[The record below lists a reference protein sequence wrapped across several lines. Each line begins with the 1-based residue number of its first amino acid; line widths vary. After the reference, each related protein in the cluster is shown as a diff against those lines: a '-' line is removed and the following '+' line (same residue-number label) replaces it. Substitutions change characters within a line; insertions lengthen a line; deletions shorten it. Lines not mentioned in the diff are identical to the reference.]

1 MLCYTISMII
11 KILLVLLGFALI
23 IFGADVLVDGASNIA
38 KKYRIP
44 DVVIGLTIV
53 SLGTSFPEMMITITS
68 AKNDYHDLI
77 FGNALGS
84 NIVNLGLIL
93 GIIALI
99 KPVYL
104 DRDTKNIHLPL
115 AIMATAVLAFMG
127 NGLIG
132 DHLMISKVEGWI
144 LIAMSIVYFVVP
156 AYKSLQRVQLSKQN
170 HRPDAT
176 HISVT
181 KSVLFIILGF
191 IALKFGADFAVDN
204 AKLIGE
210 SMGIPDSVIGITI
223 VGMGTALPELITSI
237 TATLKGTEGLAIG
250 NLIGSCIL
258 NLFLIIGMGAVIS
271 PLEYL
276 PLFNLELVFLFG
288 LTFLIWIFSY
298 IGKRNT
304 ISRLEGSLLI
314 LSFVGYMVVLLK

>member
-1 MLCYTISMII
+1 MLI
-11 KILLVLLGFALI
+11 KTLLVLFGFILI
-23 IFGADVLVDGASNIA
+23 IIGADLLVDGARNIA
-38 KKYRIP
+38 KKYRIL

-53 SLGTSFPEMMITITS
+53 SLGTSFPEIMITISS

-84 NIVNLGLIL
+84 NIVNLALIL

-99 KPVYL
+99 KPVHL
-104 DRDTKNIHLPL
+104 DRDTKNVHLPL
-115 AIMATAVLAFMG
+115 AVMATAVLAFMG

-132 DHLMISKVEGWI
+132 GHLVISRLEGWL
-144 LIAMSIVYFVVP
+144 LIAMSVIYFIVP
-156 AYKSLQRVQLSKQN
+156 AYKSLHRIQLSKQ
-170 HRPDAT
+170 HAHPTAD

-181 KSVLFIILGF
+181 KSVIYIVLGF

-204 AKLIGE
+204 AKIIGE
-210 SMGIPDSVIGITI
+210 TIGIPESIIGLTI

-258 NLFLIIGMGAVIS
+258 NLFLIIGLGAVIN
-271 PLEYL
+271 PLDYL
-276 PLFNLELVFLFG
+276 PIFNLELVFLFG
-288 LTFLIWIFSY
+288 LTFLVWVFSY

-304 ISRLEGSLLI
+304 LSRVEGSILI
-314 LSFVGYMVVLLK
+314 ACFVGYMVILLG

>member
-1 MLCYTISMII
+1 MVI
-11 KILLVLLGFALI
+11 KILLVLLGFILI
-23 IFGADVLVDGASNIA
+23 IIGADLLVDGARNIA

-44 DVVIGLTIV
+44 DIVIGLTIV
-53 SLGTSFPEMMITITS
+53 SLGTSFPEIMITITS
-68 AKNDYHDLI
+68 AQNEYHDLI

-93 GIIALI
+93 GTIALI

-132 DHLMISKVEGWI
+132 HDLVISKLEGWL
-144 LIAMSIVYFVVP
+144 LIAMSVIYFIVP
-156 AYKSLQRVQLSKQN
+156 AYKSLHRIQLTTQQYTHRPEDRISLSKSL
-170 HRPDAT
+170 
-176 HISVT
+176 I
-181 KSVLFIILGF
+181 FIVLGF

-204 AKLIGE
+204 ATLIGQQI
-210 SMGIPDSVIGITI
+210 GIPESVIGLTI

-258 NLFLIIGMGAVIS
+258 NLFLIIGLGAVIN
-271 PLEYL
+271 PLSFL
-276 PLFNLELVFLFG
+276 PILNLELMFLFG
-288 LTFLIWIFSY
+288 LTFLVWIFSY
-298 IGKRNT
+298 ISKRNT
-304 ISRLEGSLLI
+304 LSRVEGSILI
-314 LSFVGYMVVLLK
+314 LCFVAYMFILLN

>member
-1 MLCYTISMII
+1 MVI
-11 KILLVLLGFALI
+11 KILLVLLGFILI
-23 IFGADVLVDGASNIA
+23 IVGADLLVDGARNIA

-53 SLGTSFPEMMITITS
+53 SLGTSFPEIMITITS

-77 FGNALGS
+77 FGSALGS

-104 DRDTKNIHLPL
+104 DRDTKNVHLPL
-115 AIMATAVLAFMG
+115 AVMATAVLAFMG
-127 NGLIG
+127 NGIIG
-132 DHLMISKVEGWI
+132 TDHVISKLEGWL
-144 LIAMSIVYFVVP
+144 LIAMSVIYFIVP
-156 AYKSLQRVQLSKQN
+156 AYKSLHRIQLTKQYRVDQTADN
-170 HRPDAT
+170 
-176 HISVT
+176 ISLP
-181 KSVLFIILGF
+181 KSLLFIVLGF

-204 AKLIGE
+204 ATLIGQQI
-210 SMGIPDSVIGITI
+210 GIPESVIGLTI

-258 NLFLIIGMGAVIS
+258 NLFLIIGLGAAIN
-271 PLEYL
+271 PLNFL
-276 PLFNLELVFLFG
+276 PIFNLELMFLFG
-288 LTFLIWIFSY
+288 LTFLVWVFSY
-298 IGKRNT
+298 LGKRNT
-304 ISRLEGSLLI
+304 LSRVEGSILI
-314 LSFVGYMVVLLK
+314 LCFAGYMFVLFN

>member
-1 MLCYTISMII
+1 MII
-11 KILLVLLGFALI
+11 QLLLVLVGFALI
-23 IFGADVLVDGASNIA
+23 IFGADVLVDGASQIA

-44 DVVIGLTIV
+44 DMVIGLTIV
-53 SLGTSFPEMMITITS
+53 SIGTSFPEMMITISS

-93 GIIALI
+93 GLIAII

-127 NGLIG
+127 NGVIGEQLMITKQEGWLLIG
-132 DHLMISKVEGWI
+132 L
-144 LIAMSIVYFVVP
+144 SIVYFIVP
-156 AYKSLQRVQLSKQN
+156 TYKSLQRVQLSKQN
-170 HRPDAT
+170 HRPDTT
-176 HISVT
+176 HISLT
-181 KSVLFIILGF
+181 KSILLIILGF

-210 SMGIPDSVIGITI
+210 SMGIPDNVIGITI

-237 TATLKGTEGLAIG
+237 TATLKGTEGLAVG

-271 PLEYL
+271 PLAYL
-276 PLFNLELVFLFG
+276 PLFNLELVFLFV
-288 LTFLIWIFSY
+288 LTFFIWIFAY

-304 ISRLEGSLLI
+304 LSRVEGSLLI
-314 LSFVGYMVVLLK
+314 LSFIGYMVVLLT

>member
-1 MLCYTISMII
+1 MVI
-11 KILLVLLGFALI
+11 KILLVLLGFILI
-23 IFGADVLVDGASNIA
+23 IIGADLLVDGARNIA

-53 SLGTSFPEMMITITS
+53 SLGTSFPEIMITITS
-68 AKNDYHDLI
+68 AKNEYHDLI

-93 GIIALI
+93 GTIALI

-115 AIMATAVLAFMG
+115 AVMATAVLAFMG

-132 DHLMISKVEGWI
+132 TDHVISKLEGWL
-144 LIAMSIVYFVVP
+144 LIAMSVVYFIVP
-156 AYKSLQRVQLSKQN
+156 AYKSLHRIQLTKQ
-170 HRPDAT
+170 HRADQIEDN
-176 HISVT
+176 ISLP
-181 KSVLFIILGF
+181 KSLIYIVLGF

-204 AKLIGE
+204 ATIIGQQI
-210 SMGIPDSVIGITI
+210 GIPKSVIGLTI

-258 NLFLIIGMGAVIS
+258 NLFLIIGLGAAIN
-271 PLEYL
+271 PLSFL
-276 PLFNLELVFLFG
+276 PIFNLELMFLFG
-288 LTFLIWIFSY
+288 LTFLVWVFSY
-298 IGKRNT
+298 LGKRNT
-304 ISRLEGSLLI
+304 LSRVEGSILI
-314 LSFVGYMVVLLK
+314 LCFAGYMFVLFN